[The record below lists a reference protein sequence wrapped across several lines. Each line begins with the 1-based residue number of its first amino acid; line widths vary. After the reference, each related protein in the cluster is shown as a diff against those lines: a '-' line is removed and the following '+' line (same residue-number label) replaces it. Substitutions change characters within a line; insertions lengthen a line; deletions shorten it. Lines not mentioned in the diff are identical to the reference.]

1 MIDLGHRAW
10 LSILLIL
17 AGCASVGQPPV
28 AERSPVFSATPE
40 FYSVTPG
47 DTLYSIAWRFDL
59 DFRTLARLNALVAPY
74 TIFAGQ
80 QVRLVS
86 SRVAIRP
93 IANDRAQ
100 PRVDDG
106 RSRWSWPTQARL
118 SARYSNSNSGLNFK
132 LTKNTQ
138 VTAAGAGEVV
148 YAGTGL
154 GGYRHLVIIKHD
166 ERFLS
171 AYSLNQPGRVA
182 EGERLAAG
190 DLIATMADV
199 GRSGSTLHFE
209 IRRDGIP
216 VDPLSLLQAR

>member
-1 MIDLGHRAW
+1 MIDSGYRAW
-10 LSILLIL
+10 LSTLLII
-17 AGCASVGQPPV
+17 AGCASLGQPPV
-28 AERSPVFSATPE
+28 AERSPIFSATPE

-74 TIFAGQ
+74 RIFSGQ
-80 QVRLVS
+80 QVRLMS
-86 SRVAIRP
+86 SRVAVWP
-93 IANDRAQ
+93 IDRAQ
-100 PRVDDG
+100 PRVDDA
-106 RSRWSWPTQARL
+106 RLRWSWPTQARV
-118 SARYSNSNSGLNFK
+118 SASYSNANSGLNFK

-190 DLIATMADV
+190 DLIAAMADV

-209 IRRDGIP
+209 IRRDGAP

>member
-100 PRVDDG
+100 
-106 RSRWSWPTQARL
+106 A
-118 SARYSNSNSGLNFK
+118 
-132 LTKNTQ
+132 
-138 VTAAGAGEVV
+138 
-148 YAGTGL
+148 
-154 GGYRHLVIIKHD
+154 HD
-166 ERFLS
+166 KIHHAFF
-171 AYSLNQPGRVA
+171 A
-182 EGERLAAG
+182 
-190 DLIATMADV
+190 I
-199 GRSGSTLHFE
+199 E
-209 IRRDGIP
+209 IFMT
-216 VDPLSLLQAR
+216 